1 MKDNLNKKFYQTL
14 IMYFIPPR
22 EIKYANWK
30 TIFPVRKK
38 VQKKEEKKSQIM
50 SGSRLYYHS
59 IIV

>member
-38 VQKKEEKKSQIM
+38 VQKKEEKKEPDYV
-50 SGSRLYYHS
+50 R
-59 IIV
+59 